1 MKRLYFLLF
10 CTLIGVQV
18 FAQDKWADI
27 WCDTWNVL
35 DFDGMRFEETVITRT
50 FRLKQDTIIGNQT
63 YRQFSNRVS
72 VRFSEDKKVYVHY
85 KGFDDDNPDT
95 PDLPTGE
102 YLAYD
107 FSAQVGD
114 TLEVFSGLDTY
125 STYPCVVD
133 SVDIDPETKLR
144 TITLHQICRIDDGG
158 IIEEFDDMQIT
169 WIEGVGS
176 PVGFLFSY
184 LPCGWVGGPS
194 YQLLCAHKGDEL
206 RYASRLYDS
215 YGCEYNSAAQKW
227 ADTWCNQWN
236 VLSHGWYG
244 ASDEPFRPDTWIYQ
258 LGQDT
263 IINNMTYKT
272 LYSYFSLD
280 SHEAK
285 SYIAALRF
293 TEDKQVFI
301 LYEGTEYLLYDFDVQ
316 VGDTLEIF
324 GGIKYYKFQ
333 ETLPHVVTAI
343 NTSESGRLHIILDA
357 ITTDNSKWR
366 KRWIE
371 GIGSLDGIIH
381 NTATTLMGNGVTTVL
396 CAYYNDECLY
406 STTDSLYSSYGC
418 VYNDPIFSATEEV
431 ESPTPS
437 AQKIMQNGQLL
448 IIHEGKTY
456 NVMGVEV
463 GQ

>member
-18 FAQDKWADI
+18 FAQD
-27 WCDTWNVL
+27 
-35 DFDGMRFEETVITRT
+35 
-50 FRLKQDTIIGNQT
+50 Q
-63 YRQFSNRVS
+63 
-72 VRFSEDKKVYVHY
+72 
-85 KGFDDDNPDT
+85 
-95 PDLPTGE
+95 
-102 YLAYD
+102 
-107 FSAQVGD
+107 
-114 TLEVFSGLDTY
+114 
-125 STYPCVVD
+125 
-133 SVDIDPETKLR
+133 
-144 TITLHQICRIDDGG
+144 
-158 IIEEFDDMQIT
+158 
-169 WIEGVGS
+169 
-176 PVGFLFSY
+176 
-184 LPCGWVGGPS
+184 
-194 YQLLCAHKGDEL
+194 
-206 RYASRLYDS
+206 
-215 YGCEYNSAAQKW
+215 W

-236 VLSHGWYG
+236 VLSYAWDPSEEDSMYG
-244 ASDEPFRPDTWIYQ
+244 ANTVIYELGADTLINDLAYQ
-258 LGQDT
+258 KLTG
-263 IINNMTYKT
+263 Y
-272 LYSYFSLD
+272 YSGFSP
-280 SHEAK
+280 AYK
-285 SYIAALRF
+285 SYVAALRF
-293 TEDKQVFI
+293 AGDKKVFI
-301 LYEGTEYLLYDFDVQ
+301 HYQGSESLLYDFDVQ
-316 VGDTLEIF
+316 VGDTLQIF
-324 GGIKYYKFQ
+324 GGRDYYKFQ

-456 NVMGVEV
+456 NVMGVKV